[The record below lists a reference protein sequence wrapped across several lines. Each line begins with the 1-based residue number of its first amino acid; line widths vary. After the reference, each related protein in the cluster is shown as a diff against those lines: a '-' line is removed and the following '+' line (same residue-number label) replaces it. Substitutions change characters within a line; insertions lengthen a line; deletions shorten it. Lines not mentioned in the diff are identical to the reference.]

1 MADGIKKS
9 RPSLIYTAYER
20 FILEEKTYINWKW
33 STRKDI
39 YVDGNKK
46 KAGTVL
52 LMSRKIDFK
61 RKIVIKD
68 KEWSYIMIKALI

>member
-1 MADGIKKS
+1 M
-9 RPSLIYTAYER
+9 
-20 FILEEKTYINWKW
+20 
-33 STRKDI
+33 RKDI

-52 LMSRKIDFK
+52 LMSGKIDFK

-68 KEWSYIMIKALI
+68 KE